1 MHSCGVEKVEST
13 DNSKK
18 GNKNHLYFT
27 TQKLL
32 LSFCDILSVVSVM
45 FFSYKKKWIKF
56 YVESLT

>member
-1 MHSCGVEKVEST
+1 MVVVEKVEST

-32 LSFCDILSVVSVM
+32 LSFRDILSVVSDV
-45 FFSYKKKWIKF
+45 FLQKNWIKF
-56 YVESLT
+56 YVESLNSTL